1 MTGAAT
7 PTKVSPSVRAIMTER
22 IRPAGAGIP
31 LLILFIVVGLID
43 IGLFVLGAILGNHAG
58 DGLLAG
64 IVIGVAV
71 PVMIG
76 DSIAFR
82 GLTQVQPG
90 EARVVQLFGRYNG
103 TVRSPGLCWV
113 NPFTERRKVSTRIR
127 NYETQVAKVNDAD
140 GNPIEIAAVVVWQ
153 VEDTAQALYE
163 VDDFARFVDIQT
175 ETAVRHV
182 ASTHPYDAHE
192 DGQLSLRVNATEI
205 TTQLTGE
212 ISERVSSAGV
222 KIIESRL
229 TRLSFAPEIA
239 RRCCAGSRRA
249 PSSPPARRSWKA
261 PSAWSRW
268 RSRASRSVGSWT
280 STPSARRR
288 WCPTCWSSSAASR
301 TRNLSSTP
309 APCTTDG
316 SARKVAGESTLWLN
330 ARACC

>member
-7 PTKVSPSVRAIMTER
+7 PTKVASAARAIMTER
-22 IRPAGAGIP
+22 IRPAGRGIP

-71 PVMIG
+71 LLMIG

-239 RRCCAGSRRA
+239 QAMLRRQQA
-249 PSSPPARRSWKA
+249 
-261 PSAWSRW
+261 SAVV
-268 RSRASRSVGSWT
+268 A
-280 STPSARRR
+280 
-288 WCPTCWSSSAASR
+288 
-301 TRNLSSTP
+301 
-309 APCTTDG
+309 
-316 SARKVAGESTLWLN
+316 ARKTIVEGAVGMVEMALARIEERGIVDLDAERKAAMVSNLLVVLCSEQNTQPIVNAGTLYN
-330 ARACC
+330 

>member
-1 MTGAAT
+1 MTVNAT
-7 PTKVSPSVRAIMTER
+7 PAKVAPAARAIMTER
-22 IRPAGAGIP
+22 IRPAGRGIP
-31 LLILFIVVGLID
+31 VLLLIIAVALVD
-43 IGLFVLGAILGNHAG
+43 IGLWVLGPILANRSGG
-58 DGLLAG
+58 GLIGG
-64 IVIGVAV
+64 ILIGVAIV
-71 PVMIG
+71 VAIF

-82 GLTQVQPG
+82 GLTPVQPG

-205 TTQLTGE
+205 TSQLTTE

-239 RRCCAGSRRA
+239 QAMLRRQQA
-249 PSSPPARRSWKA
+249 
-261 PSAWSRW
+261 SAVV
-268 RSRASRSVGSWT
+268 A
-280 STPSARRR
+280 
-288 WCPTCWSSSAASR
+288 
-301 TRNLSSTP
+301 
-309 APCTTDG
+309 
-316 SARKVAGESTLWLN
+316 ARKTIVEGAVGMVEMALARIEERGIVELDSERKAAMVSNLLVVLCSEQNTQPIVNAGTLYN
-330 ARACC
+330 

>member
-1 MTGAAT
+1 
-7 PTKVSPSVRAIMTER
+7 
-22 IRPAGAGIP
+22 
-31 LLILFIVVGLID
+31 LLLVFIVVGLVD
-43 IGLFVLGAILGNHAG
+43 IGLFVVGSILGNHAG
-58 DGLLAG
+58 DHLLAG

-71 PVMIG
+71 LVMIV
-76 DSIAFR
+76 DAIASR
-82 GLTQVQPG
+82 GLTPVQPG

-103 TVRSPGLCWV
+103 TVRNPGLCWV

-205 TTQLTGE
+205 TSQLTAE
-212 ISERVSSAGV
+212 IAERVASAGV

-239 RRCCAGSRRA
+239 QAMLRRQQA
-249 PSSPPARRSWKA
+249 
-261 PSAWSRW
+261 SAVV
-268 RSRASRSVGSWT
+268 A
-280 STPSARRR
+280 
-288 WCPTCWSSSAASR
+288 
-301 TRNLSSTP
+301 
-309 APCTTDG
+309 
-316 SARKVAGESTLWLN
+316 ARKTIVEGAVGMVEMALARIEERGIVELDSERKAAMVSNLLVVLCSEQNTQPIVNAGTLYN
-330 ARACC
+330 

>member
-1 MTGAAT
+1 MTGETAPTAAGA
-7 PTKVSPSVRAIMTER
+7 RAIMRER
-22 IRPAGAGIP
+22 IRPAGRGIP
-31 LLILFIVVGLID
+31 LLLLILVVALVD
-43 IGLFVLGAILGNHAG
+43 IGLWILGPILVDRSG
-58 DGLLAG
+58 GGLIGG
-64 IVIGVAV
+64 ILIGVALV
-71 PVMIG
+71 VAIC

-82 GLTQVQPG
+82 GLTQVVPG

-153 VEDTAQALYE
+153 VDDTAQALYE

-192 DGQLSLRVNATEI
+192 DGQLSLRVNASEI
-205 TTQLTGE
+205 TTQLTAE
-212 ISERVSSAGV
+212 IAERVASAGV

-239 RRCCAGSRRA
+239 QAMLRRQQA
-249 PSSPPARRSWKA
+249 
-261 PSAWSRW
+261 SAVV
-268 RSRASRSVGSWT
+268 A
-280 STPSARRR
+280 
-288 WCPTCWSSSAASR
+288 
-301 TRNLSSTP
+301 
-309 APCTTDG
+309 
-316 SARKVAGESTLWLN
+316 ARKTIVEGAVGMVEMALARIKEREIVDLDTERKASMVSNLLVVLCSEQNTQPIVNAGTLYN
-330 ARACC
+330 

>member
-1 MTGAAT
+1 
-7 PTKVSPSVRAIMTER
+7 MTER
-22 IRPAGAGIP
+22 IRPAGRGIP

-71 PVMIG
+71 LVMIG

-239 RRCCAGSRRA
+239 QAMLRRQQA
-249 PSSPPARRSWKA
+249 
-261 PSAWSRW
+261 SAVV
-268 RSRASRSVGSWT
+268 A
-280 STPSARRR
+280 
-288 WCPTCWSSSAASR
+288 
-301 TRNLSSTP
+301 
-309 APCTTDG
+309 
-316 SARKVAGESTLWLN
+316 ARKTIVEGAVGMVEMALARIEERGIVDLDAERKAAMVSNLLVVLCSEQNTQPIVNAGTLYN
-330 ARACC
+330 